1 MQVPSGRKP
10 VVDPFNPGNK
20 APKIKPVVD
29 PRPPKNVKTIKI
41 PKTKPK
47 ATKKPV
53 KNNAPVFMPIVN
65 PKPRN
70 GGGIFGPTGR
80 NVNSVYNTY

>member
-1 MQVPSGRKP
+1 MQPRPRDEKLM
-10 VVDPFNPGNK
+10 
-20 APKIKPVVD
+20 VD

-53 KNNAPVFMPIVN
+53 KSNAPVFMPTVN

-70 GGGIFGPTGR
+70 GGGIVGPTGR